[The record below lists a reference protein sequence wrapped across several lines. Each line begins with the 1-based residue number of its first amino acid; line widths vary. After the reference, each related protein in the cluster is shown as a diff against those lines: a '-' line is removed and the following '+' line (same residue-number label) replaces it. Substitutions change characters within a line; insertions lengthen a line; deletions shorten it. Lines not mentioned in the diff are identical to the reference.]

1 MHCLEGRSSFGDRQK
16 PFPGVQAACEL
27 MEVLF
32 GVSGL
37 EGGQPLQEQG
47 FT

>member
-1 MHCLEGRSSFGDRQK
+1 MHCLECRSSFGDRQK
-16 PFPGVQAACEL
+16 PFPGVQTACEL

-32 GVSGL
+32 GVSGH
-37 EGGQPLQEQG
+37 ESGQPPQEQG